1 MRRAY
6 LLPFSLMVAVLL
18 LGSLAC
24 SLFTGLLPTQTT
36 PEQPAITSTPRPTP
50 TALPPIPVQPGA
62 GNPDEPVYVYGDIP
76 YTSPFFV
83 NSLSEPFILLEDQ
96 AGFVTRD
103 REFEFNLPGQM
114 IGPVEVY
121 DDGSLTYSLPL
132 PSIPLGTYVDVDNNG
147 SEDKGVQVFAA
158 AYWSNTWGGPFLE
171 ERDGTGW
178 STAYASTL
186 SDPENEDEITGGTL
200 IVWSPDDG
208 QAFPTGFGEDGLLFT
223 ADDPTAPIPAGYNI
237 VDLNDEPFQVYKEA
251 RPEITLNEGVVAVND
266 YTEDDYATAFQKLH
280 EKVAREYPF
289 TAEKKVDW
297 QALYDRFA
305 PRMESAGNANE
316 FYAALRDFTWSIPD
330 AHVGVS
336 INAEIFYQEQG
347 GSFGIRLAELSD
359 GRVIVVEVL
368 PDTTGAGA
376 GLVEGTEILTWDG
389 KPVQEALAEVVP
401 YFGPFS
407 TEHHKHLEQLVFLT
421 RLPPN
426 TQIEIGY
433 RLPNG
438 REEEKRLRAEVE
450 YESLFRSIPEL
461 RSDPLVLP
469 VSVRLLEDSSLGYI
483 RIDTFSDDYHLM
495 AQLWE
500 DAIRNMIDNEIP
512 GLIIDLRTNG
522 GGSSGLA
529 YDFAGY
535 LFDEEIVL
543 YQGSYYNERLGE
555 FEFSDYPARVKPG
568 PLYYEGPV
576 AVLVSPYC
584 VSACEG
590 FAYAL
595 SQGGRSTI
603 VGHFP
608 TAGAFGEVGRGQYE
622 LPDEISMQFP
632 TGRPETMNGN
642 LLIEGAGVQPDIV
655 VPVTEDSALERVDA
669 VLDAAIQSVL
679 EQLDN

>member
-1 MRRAY
+1 MRRFRLFPFI
-6 LLPFSLMVAVLL
+6 LLSAALL
-18 LGSLAC
+18 LASLAC
-24 SLFTGLLPTQTT
+24 SLVTGLPRTQTPLESPT
-36 PEQPAITSTPRPTP
+36 TVSTPRPTP
-50 TALPPIPVQPGA
+50 TALPPIPVQPGES
-62 GNPDEPVYVYGDIP
+62 NPNEPVFIFGEIP

-96 AGFVTRD
+96 AGFVARD

-114 IGPVEVY
+114 IGPVEVHE
-121 DDGSLTYSLPL
+121 DGSLTYSLPL
-132 PSIPLGTYVDVDNNG
+132 PSVPLGSYVDVDNDG
-147 SEDKGVQVFAA
+147 GADKGVQVFAA

-171 ERDGTGW
+171 LRDGTGW

-186 SDPENEDEITGGTL
+186 TDPENEDEITGGIL
-200 IVWSPDDG
+200 IVWSPDSQ

-223 ADDPTAPIPAGYNI
+223 ADDPAAPIPAGYNI
-237 VDLNDEPFQVYKEA
+237 VDLDEEPFQVTKEV
-251 RPEITLNEGVVAVND
+251 RPEVTLNEGVVAVND
-266 YTEDDYATAFQKLH
+266 YTQDDYAAAFQKLY

-289 TAEKKVDW
+289 TAEKQVDW
-297 QALYDRFA
+297 QALYNEFS
-305 PRMESAGNANE
+305 PQVESAGDAND
-316 FYAALRDFTWSIPD
+316 FYRALRDFTWSIPD
-330 AHVGVS
+330 AHVGLS
-336 INAEIFYQEQG
+336 FNAEVFYQDSG

-359 GRVIVVEVL
+359 GRIIVVEVI
-368 PDTTGAGA
+368 PDTTGAKA
-376 GLVEGTEILTWDG
+376 GIVAGTEILTWDG
-389 KPVQEALAEVVP
+389 KPVQQALAEVVP

-407 TEHHKHLEQLVFLT
+407 TEQHKHLEQLVFLT
-421 RLPPN
+421 RLPPD
-426 TQIEIGY
+426 TQVEIGY
-433 RLPNG
+433 RLPDG
-438 REEEKRLRAEVE
+438 REESQRLTAEVE

-461 RSDPLVLP
+461 RSDPLSLP
-469 VSVRLLEDSSLGYI
+469 VSVSLLEGSGLAYI

-500 DAIRNMIDNEIP
+500 DAIQNLIDNEIP

-535 LFDEEIVL
+535 LFDEEIVM
-543 YQGSYYNERLGE
+543 YRGSYYNARLGE
-555 FEFSDYPARVKPG
+555 FEYSDYPARIKPG

-603 VGHFP
+603 VGHFA

-632 TGRPETMNGN
+632 TGRPETMDGN
-642 LLIEGAGVQPDIV
+642 LLIEGVGVQPDVV
-655 VPVTEDSALERVDA
+655 VPVTLESALEQVDA
-669 VLDAAIQSVL
+669 VLDAAVQAVVDQIGG
-679 EQLDN
+679 